1 LRRSKEQNQRK
12 IAAASELLYRYTA
25 RQTSAP
31 RPAVEATPAQLP
43 WQGQAEQTRPTAD
56 EAWRLQQP
64 TVLDSVLPP
73 SGDRLM
79 QPSVL
84 DTGVPTVEQWRMQP
98 SVPDTGAPAAEQWL
112 PQPSV
117 LDTGAPAVEEWRSR
131 PSVLDAGAP
140 ATQEWRSQPSVL
152 DTGIPQAGGWTVQP
166 SVLDAGMP
174 AAGAPAANKA
184 DRAIDF
190 ARAQIGR
197 PCLWGAVGP
206 ESYDNAGLTQA
217 AWRAAGVTLPR
228 TTYEQ
233 AGAGTVIP
241 LAESRPGDLIF
252 FNDNFSHVG
261 LYTGNGLMIHAPGP
275 GAVIREDS
283 VHYAGEAAV
292 RIAVRPV

>member
-1 LRRSKEQNQRK
+1 M
-12 IAAASELLYRYTA
+12 
-25 RQTSAP
+25 
-31 RPAVEATPAQLP
+31 PAQLP
-43 WQGQAEQTRPTAD
+43 WQDQAEQTRRANE

-64 TVLDSVLPP
+64 TVRDMGAPP
-73 SGDRLM
+73 AGEQRM

-84 DTGVPTVEQWRMQP
+84 DTGVPAVEEWR
-98 SVPDTGAPAAEQWL
+98 T
-112 PQPSV
+112 QPSV
-117 LDTGAPAVEEWRSR
+117 LDTGVTPAGDWRTQPSALDTGVPAVEEWR
-131 PSVLDAGAP
+131 
-140 ATQEWRSQPSVL
+140 TQPSVL
-152 DTGIPQAGGWTVQP
+152 ETGIPQAGGWTMEP
-166 SVLDAGMP
+166 SALDTGVP
-174 AAGAPAANKA
+174 AAGTSAMTKA

-233 AGAGTVIP
+233 ASAGTVIP

-261 LYTGNGLMIHAPGP
+261 ICTGNGLMIHAPGP

-292 RIAVRPV
+292 RIAVRPA

>member
-1 LRRSKEQNQRK
+1 
-12 IAAASELLYRYTA
+12 
-25 RQTSAP
+25 
-31 RPAVEATPAQLP
+31 
-43 WQGQAEQTRPTAD
+43 
-56 EAWRLQQP
+56 
-64 TVLDSVLPP
+64 
-73 SGDRLM
+73 M

-84 DTGVPTVEQWRMQP
+84 DTGVPAVEGWRTQP
-98 SVPDTGAPAAEQWL
+98 SVLDTGVPATQEWHTQPSVLDTGVPAVEEWRTQPSVLDTGIPALEQRRM
-112 PQPSV
+112 QPSV
-117 LDTGAPAVEEWRSR
+117 LDTGAPAVEEWRI
-131 PSVLDAGAP
+131 
-140 ATQEWRSQPSVL
+140 QPSVL

-166 SVLDAGMP
+166 SVLDTFVP
-174 AAGAPAANKA
+174 AASTATVTKA

-233 AGAGTVIP
+233 ATAGTVIP

-261 LYTGNGLMIHAPGP
+261 LCTGNGMMIHAPGP

-292 RIAVRPV
+292 RIAVRPA